1 VTAVIVDGNGPVA
14 AWSTVTGGVE
24 DEDEDGVEDEDE
36 DEGEDIGAPIGGD
49 VHCTYYSVQCTLSS
63 VNAAIPERGALDRDA
78 IVARAVAFADEH
90 GTDALS
96 MRKLAA
102 ELGYEVMSLYN
113 HVANKAEVLSLMV
126 DAVAAEIPPP
136 DPDVDPILAVR
147 TLAVDTR
154 AALVRHPWAAGLWLR
169 QLPGPARLDHMEHL
183 LAALAATD
191 MEPPVAH
198 LAFHAVNNHVI
209 GYTLQEQAMAYVV
222 PPGGDADALARS
234 FLEGVSADDH
244 PHTVTH
250 VQQHLDGDTAS
261 SFELVLD
268 LILDG
273 LARLR

>member
-1 VTAVIVDGNGPVA
+1 MSPT
-14 AWSTVTGGVE
+14 
-24 DEDEDGVEDEDE
+24 
-36 DEGEDIGAPIGGD
+36 
-49 VHCTYYSVQCTLSS
+49 
-63 VNAAIPERGALDRDA
+63 EREPLDRDA
-78 IVARAVAFADEH
+78 IVARAVAFADER

-113 HVANKAEVLSLMV
+113 HVANKGEVLALMV
-126 DAVAAEIPPP
+126 DAVAAEIPTP
-136 DPDVDPILAVR
+136 DPDTEPLVAVR

-154 AALVRHPWAAGLWLR
+154 AALVRHPWAAALWLR
-169 QLPGPARLDHMEHL
+169 QMPGPARVRHMENL

-191 MEPPVAH
+191 MSPQVAH

-209 GYTLQEQAMAYVV
+209 GYTLQEQAMAYMM
-222 PPGGDADALARS
+222 PPDGDADALARS
-234 FLEGVSADDH
+234 FLEGIADGEH

-268 LILDG
+268 LVLDG
-273 LARLR
+273 LTRLG

>member
-1 VTAVIVDGNGPVA
+1 MVSE
-14 AWSTVTGGVE
+14 ST
-24 DEDEDGVEDEDE
+24 
-36 DEGEDIGAPIGGD
+36 
-49 VHCTYYSVQCTLSS
+49 
-63 VNAAIPERGALDRDA
+63 EREPLDRNA
-78 IVARAVAFADEH
+78 IVVRAVGFADER

-113 HVANKAEVLSLMV
+113 HVVSKGEVLALMV
-126 DAVAAEIPPP
+126 DAVASEIPAPNP
-136 DPDVDPILAVR
+136 DTEPLVAVRALAV
-147 TLAVDTR
+147 ATR

-169 QLPGPARLDHMEHL
+169 QLPGPARVQHMEHL

-191 MEPPVAH
+191 MSPSVAH

-209 GYTLQEQAMAYVV
+209 GYTLQEQAMAYVA
-222 PPGGDADALARS
+222 PDGNADEVAHAFLA
-234 FLEGVSADDH
+234 GISAENH

-273 LARLR
+273 LTRLD

>member
-1 VTAVIVDGNGPVA
+1 VTSDARVPLDRERVVA
-14 AWSTVTGGVE
+14 A
-24 DEDEDGVEDEDE
+24 
-36 DEGEDIGAPIGGD
+36 
-49 VHCTYYSVQCTLSS
+49 
-63 VNAAIPERGALDRDA
+63 
-78 IVARAVAFADEH
+78 AVAFADEH

-102 ELGYEVMSLYN
+102 ALGYEVMSLYN

-126 DAVAAEIPPP
+126 DAVAAEIPTP
-136 DPDVDPILAVR
+136 DFDDDPLTAVR

-169 QLPGPARLDHMEHL
+169 QLPGPARIAHMEHH

-191 MEPPVAH
+191 LPPQVAH

-209 GYTLQEQAMAYVV
+209 GYTLQEQAMAYLS
-222 PPGGDADALARS
+222 PPDADPDALARTFMDSLDADAL
-234 FLEGVSADDH
+234 

-250 VQQHLDGDTAS
+250 IRQHLDGDTAS

-273 LARLR
+273 ITRLG

>member
-1 VTAVIVDGNGPVA
+1 MVVGRAGSGSGDDDDLGSGMAGADLGQCVRDAVEADHRIDLRNQRA
-14 AWSTVTGGVE
+14 TT
-24 DEDEDGVEDEDE
+24 
-36 DEGEDIGAPIGGD
+36 
-49 VHCTYYSVQCTLSS
+49 
-63 VNAAIPERGALDRDA
+63 PERDALDRQPLDRTA
-78 IVARAVAFADEH
+78 IVARAVGFADEH

-126 DAVAAEIPPP
+126 DAVAAEIPLP
-136 DPDVDPILAVR
+136 DPDVDPIVAVR

-169 QLPGPARLDHMEHL
+169 QIPGPARIDHM
-183 LAALAATD
+183 
-191 MEPPVAH
+191 AH

-209 GYTLQEQAMAYVV
+209 GYTLQEQALVYVV
-222 PPGGDADALARS
+222 PPDGDADALARS
-234 FLEGVSADDH
+234 FLEGISADDH

-268 LILDG
+268 LILEG
-273 LARLR
+273 LTRPD

>member
-1 VTAVIVDGNGPVA
+1 MSADDRAPLDRTAVVSA
-14 AWSTVTGGVE
+14 AVT
-24 DEDEDGVEDEDE
+24 
-36 DEGEDIGAPIGGD
+36 
-49 VHCTYYSVQCTLSS
+49 
-63 VNAAIPERGALDRDA
+63 
-78 IVARAVAFADEH
+78 FADEH

-102 ELGYEVMSLYN
+102 TLGYEVMSLYN

-126 DAVAAEIPPP
+126 DAVAAEIPTP
-136 DPDVDPILAVR
+136 DPAADPLTAVR

-169 QLPGPARLDHMEHL
+169 QLPGPARIVHMEHQ

-191 MEPPVAH
+191 LPPHVAH

-209 GYTLQEQAMAYVV
+209 GYTLQEQAMAYLS
-222 PPGGDADALARS
+222 PSHADPDALART
-234 FLEGVSADDH
+234 FMAGLDANDL
-244 PHTVTH
+244 PHTVAH
-250 VQQHLDGDTAS
+250 IQQHLDGDTAS

-273 LARLR
+273 ITRLG

>member
-1 VTAVIVDGNGPVA
+1 M
-14 AWSTVTGGVE
+14 STDT
-24 DEDEDGVEDEDE
+24 
-36 DEGEDIGAPIGGD
+36 
-49 VHCTYYSVQCTLSS
+49 
-63 VNAAIPERGALDRDA
+63 PERAAPERQALDRST
-78 IVARAVAFADEH
+78 IVARAVDFADRH

-136 DPDVDPILAVR
+136 DAALDAIVAVR

-169 QLPGPARLDHMEHL
+169 QMPGPARIDHMEHL
-183 LAALAATD
+183 LAALATTD
-191 MEPPVAH
+191 MSPAVAH

-222 PPGGDADALARS
+222 APGGDADALARS
-234 FLEGVSADDH
+234 FLDGVSADDH
-244 PHTVTH
+244 PHTVVH
-250 VQQHLDGDTAS
+250 VRQHLDGDTAS

-268 LILDG
+268 LILQG
-273 LARLR
+273 LTRIDQRSSP

>member
-1 VTAVIVDGNGPVA
+1 M
-14 AWSTVTGGVE
+14 SSR
-24 DEDEDGVEDEDE
+24 
-36 DEGEDIGAPIGGD
+36 AP
-49 VHCTYYSVQCTLSS
+49 
-63 VNAAIPERGALDRDA
+63 LDRDA
-78 IVARAVAFADEH
+78 VVAAAVALADEQ

-102 ELGYEVMSLYN
+102 SLGYEVMSLYN

-126 DAVAAEIPPP
+126 DAVAAEVPAP
-136 DPDVDPILAVR
+136 DPGANPLAAVR

-169 QLPGPARLDHMEHL
+169 QLPGPARVRHMEHH
-183 LAALAATD
+183 LAALAASD
-191 MEPPVAH
+191 LSPQVAH

-209 GYTLQEQAMAYVV
+209 GYTLQEQAMAYLT
-222 PPGGDADALARS
+222 PPDTDPDALARS
-234 FLEGVSADDH
+234 FMEGLAADEL

-250 VQQHLDGDTAS
+250 IQQHLDGDTAS

-273 LARLR
+273 LARLG

>member
-1 VTAVIVDGNGPVA
+1 VRP
-14 AWSTVTGGVE
+14 S
-24 DEDEDGVEDEDE
+24 
-36 DEGEDIGAPIGGD
+36 
-49 VHCTYYSVQCTLSS
+49 L
-63 VNAAIPERGALDRDA
+63 PERDAPARDALDRTA
-78 IVARAVAFADEH
+78 IVLRAVAFADEH

-126 DAVAAEIPPP
+126 DAVAAEIPLPG
-136 DPDVDPILAVR
+136 PDVDPIVAVR

-169 QLPGPARLDHMEHL
+169 QMPGPARIDHMEHL
-183 LAALAATD
+183 LASLAATD
-191 MEPPVAH
+191 MAPPVAH

-222 PPGGDADALARS
+222 PPDGDANALARS
-234 FLEGVSADDH
+234 FLEGISVEEH
-244 PHTVTH
+244 PHTITH

-261 SFELVLD
+261 SFELVLE

-273 LARLR
+273 LTRLE